1 MEKTIQIDGKQVRL
15 KATAALPLR
24 YKAQFGQDFFADILK
39 MEPLVKKIRDK
50 KREELTADDINDL
63 DLTIFYNL
71 LWVMAKSADKSIP
84 DPITWLDQFD
94 DFPLEEILPAVLELL
109 NRLMASKKKHQPKKR
124 RQRNG

>member
-1 MEKTIQIDGKQVRL
+1 MEKTIWIDGKEVRL

-39 MEPLVKKIRDK
+39 LEPLVKKIRGK
-50 KREELTADDINDL
+50 KREELTADDINGL
-63 DLTIFYNL
+63 DMTIFYNL
-71 LWVMAKSADKSIP
+71 LWVMAKSADRSIP

-94 DFPLEEILPAVLELL
+94 DFPFEEILPAVLELM
-109 NRLMASKKKHQPKKR
+109 NRLMSSKKKHQPKKR